1 MTFVFDKIKSCF
13 RSAFITNTFKVAVK
27 PFSKLPPKY
36 VPVCSCRGDDV
47 RMKYSLSEFLET
59 FSFGRREKN
68 RQLRLP
74 RFTPAGRFI
83 FIYET
88 GGWVILLM
96 PDRSSAANL
105 LCGGCS
111 AQKVSPC
118 PQRTRI
124 FIIRTKDINRR
135 SWRLVSMLCSK

>member
-1 MTFVFDKIKSCF
+1 MYLC
-13 RSAFITNTFKVAVK
+13 
-27 PFSKLPPKY
+27 
-36 VPVCSCRGDDV
+36 VCGGEEV
-47 RMKYSLSEFLET
+47 RMKYFLSEFLET

-88 GGWVILLM
+88 WGVGNFINVGSFVSGEFVVW
-96 PDRSSAANL
+96 DR
-105 LCGGCS
+105 S

-118 PQRTRI
+118 PQGTRI
-124 FIIRTKDINRR
+124 FIIRTKMSIGEVGGSCRCCVRNKE
-135 SWRLVSMLCSK
+135 L